1 MICTIDANALILW
14 ASPKTDD
21 LTLARL
27 NLLLDAVTKAKGAII
42 IPTPAVSELLIR
54 TDEGTAAWLQGL
66 QKRNAVRVASF
77 DLRAATECAL
87 IHRLAEKAG
96 GKRSGARASDAY
108 QKIKVDRQ
116 IAAIAKARR
125 PAVNECPHLT
135 ANPKPIARRRC
146 RRLGREL
153 RQPHDHVAG
162 VAQATVVHFGDVGK
176 RK

>member
-116 IAAIAKARR
+116 IAAIAKVANSDLLVTDDGGLIAVCRFIGLPTSR
-125 PAVNECPHLT
+125 VAELDAPASALQGRLPF
-135 ANPKPIARRRC
+135 PK
-146 RRLGREL
+146 E
-153 RQPHDHVAG
+153 
-162 VAQATVVHFGDVGK
+162 
-176 RK
+176 

>member
-66 QKRNAVRVASF
+66 QKRSAVRVASF

-116 IAAIAKARR
+116 IAAIAKVANSDLLVTDDGGLIAVCRFIGLPTSR
-125 PAVNECPHLT
+125 VAELDAPASALQGRLPF
-135 ANPKPIARRRC
+135 PK
-146 RRLGREL
+146 
-153 RQPHDHVAG
+153 
-162 VAQATVVHFGDVGK
+162 K
-176 RK
+176 

>member
-66 QKRNAVRVASF
+66 QKRSAVRVASF

-116 IAAIAKARR
+116 IAAIAKVANSDLLVTDDGGLIAVCRFIGLPTSR
-125 PAVNECPHLT
+125 VAELDAPASALQGRLPF
-135 ANPKPIARRRC
+135 PK
-146 RRLGREL
+146 E
-153 RQPHDHVAG
+153 
-162 VAQATVVHFGDVGK
+162 
-176 RK
+176 

>member
-116 IAAIAKARR
+116 IAAIAKVANSDLLVTDDGGLIAVCRFIGLPTSR
-125 PAVNECPHLT
+125 VAELDAPASALQGRLPF
-135 ANPKPIARRRC
+135 PK
-146 RRLGREL
+146 
-153 RQPHDHVAG
+153 
-162 VAQATVVHFGDVGK
+162 K
-176 RK
+176 

>member
-66 QKRNAVRVASF
+66 QKRSAVRVASF

-116 IAAIAKARR
+116 IAAIAKVANSDLLVTDDGGLIAVCRFIGLPTSR
-125 PAVNECPHLT
+125 VAELDAPASALQGRLPV
-135 ANPKPIARRRC
+135 PK
-146 RRLGREL
+146 E
-153 RQPHDHVAG
+153 
-162 VAQATVVHFGDVGK
+162 
-176 RK
+176 